1 MKEHINIQIHQLIKV
16 KYPWIKRVPR
26 YRETIIGYLVSIPK
40 LHFNRI
46 TWASPPRN
54 KVKVNTDG
62 ACKGKPG
69 QSSYVFCNREVSGNM
84 IYEQGHDI
92 GVRTNLDE
100 EIIAMFEALRYCKKV
115 GLKDIIME
123 SDSPSLVIYLTNSCK
138 VPRERTEQMEE
149 CKDLM
154 LCTKA
159 MIQHTLREGNNLADF
174 IARHINRIR
183 RSCST

>member
-1 MKEHINIQIHQLIKV
+1 
-16 KYPWIKRVPR
+16 
-26 YRETIIGYLVSIPK
+26 
-40 LHFNRI
+40 
-46 TWASPPRN
+46 
-54 KVKVNTDG
+54 
-62 ACKGKPG
+62 
-69 QSSYVFCNREVSGNM
+69 M

-92 GVRTNLDE
+92 GVRTNLDK
-100 EIIAMFEALRYCKKV
+100 EIIAMFEALRDCKKV
-115 GLKDIIME
+115 GLKDIMME

-159 MIQHTLREGNNLADF
+159 MIQHTLREGNNLEDF